1 MLEVHRTACTGAC
14 VCVCGWVGGG
24 GKWWVHVCCVGV
36 GVQETLLT
44 ICSLALLCV
53 CLSVCLSVQ
62 GTPYDY
68 HSPEATDLPYSTFST
83 LEHKRVHNVEPRY
96 ATPPPPVISERNEMH
111 VVSLSSPPPMYGRED
126 MV

>member
-1 MLEVHRTACTGAC
+1 MVGAC
-14 VCVCGWVGGG
+14 LLCGW
-24 GKWWVHVCCVGV
+24 

-44 ICSLALLCV
+44 HCNLALLCV

>member
-1 MLEVHRTACTGAC
+1 MVGAC
-14 VCVCGWVGGG
+14 
-24 GKWWVHVCCVGV
+24 
-36 GVQETLLT
+36 
-44 ICSLALLCV
+44 LLCGCGCTRDTINHLQFSLTV

-83 LEHKRVHNVEPRY
+83 LEHKRVHNMEPRY